1 MKRLG
6 LVALAFGICLSSLA
20 LAESPQE
27 SYAAA
32 LAALKKGADNEAID
46 RLELLADQGFVHPD
60 ACLARASAYIA
71 RAEGKGARPGDLGRA
86 AAALS
91 EALLLRPGDAHAERG
106 LEAVQAEIARRQSRQ
121 GENVVVRPRL
131 GRAIVALLPEQGW
144 AILAALASLVL
155 SAGIVIR
162 RVATAQLAR
171 LTGAV
176 AIGVGVVLGVALTG
190 GAFAAHRLRVTSQP
204 AVVVVTTARL
214 TDAAGRPLPS
224 KRGADTT
231 SVPEGGTVYV
241 REQRE
246 GRYLVEWGNTDG
258 WLGASDVR
266 LLSGSG
272 VGALR

>member
-6 LVALAFGICLSSLA
+6 LVALAFGLCLTSLA
-20 LAESPQE
+20 LAESSQE

-60 ACLARASAYIA
+60 ASLARASAYIA

-91 EALLLRPGDAHAERG
+91 EALLLRPGDAQAERG
-106 LEAVQAEIARRQSRQ
+106 LDAVQAEIARRQSRQ
-121 GENVVVRPRL
+121 GDSVVVRPRL

-144 AILAALASLVL
+144 AILAALGSLVL
-155 SAGIVIR
+155 SAGIVVR
-162 RVATAQLAR
+162 RAATAPLAR

-176 AIGVGVVLGVALTG
+176 AIGVGVVLGLTLAAGAL
-190 GAFAAHRLRVTSQP
+190 AAHRLRVTSQP
-204 AVVVVTTARL
+204 AVVVVTSARL
-214 TDAAGRPLPS
+214 SDEAGRPLPS

-231 SVPEGGTVYV
+231 TVPEGGTVYV

-258 WLGASDVR
+258 WLGSSDVR
-266 LLSGSG
+266 LLS
-272 VGALR
+272 RR